1 MGVGLVF
8 GLAGAFALAREKT
21 VHINGVPVTD
31 AKGPAV
37 GLVALGTLMIVYG
50 ARARRRAG
58 RDETERASVDQGV
71 GG

>member
-1 MGVGLVF
+1 MGVGLVL

-37 GLVALGTLMIVYG
+37 GLVALGTLLIVYG
-50 ARARRRAG
+50 ARARRRARSAE
-58 RDETERASVDQGV
+58 RDEVR
-71 GG
+71 